1 MTEDLLMNIRKSN
14 NKKIWQLYLF
24 LIPTL
29 LYILIFKY
37 IPMYGIVIAFKDYSP
52 ALGFL
57 KSSFVGFKHFER
69 FFTSYK
75 FSRLIVN
82 TIGLSVFQMLICFP
96 APIILAL
103 LINQIRRTKFKR
115 AVQTILY
122 APHFISVVVLVG
134 MMHVFLSPSTGIV
147 NHFIELFGGKSI
159 FFFGEPGWFKPL
171 YVISSLWQSTGWLSI
186 IYLAALSGIDPC
198 LYEAATIDGAS
209 KWQKLKH
216 IDIPGISSIIV
227 ILLILEVG
235 KVMSVGFEKAFLM
248 QTALNKSAGDIIPTY
263 VYEKGILDAKY
274 SFSTAVGL
282 FNTIVNVLLLAGA
295 NYFSKRRS
303 DTSLW

>member
-147 NHFIELFGGKSI
+147 NHFIEFFGGKSI

>member
-1 MTEDLLMNIRKSN
+1 MNIRKTNS
-14 NKKIWQLYLF
+14 KKIWQLYLF

>member
-1 MTEDLLMNIRKSN
+1 MTEDLLMNIRKTNS
-14 NKKIWQLYLF
+14 KKIWQLYLF

>member
-1 MTEDLLMNIRKSN
+1 MNIRKSN

>member
-1 MTEDLLMNIRKSN
+1 MNIRKSN

-69 FFTSYK
+69 FFSSYK

-82 TIGLSVFQMLICFP
+82 TLGLSVFQMLICFP

>member
-1 MTEDLLMNIRKSN
+1 MNIRKSN

-263 VYEKGILDAKY
+263 VYEKRILDAKY

>member
-69 FFTSYK
+69 FFSSYK

-82 TIGLSVFQMLICFP
+82 TLGLSVFQMLICFP